1 MSEVIAMIHVASSL
15 LINAT
20 PSRVWDLYADVPRS
34 AEWVPFVEEVLDVS
48 GPPGLGQVYQERTRL
63 AGVTDV
69 SEWRVIEW
77 DPPRRQ
83 VQFSSAKNIDTR
95 LVIEIEEIGGA
106 TRVRQ
111 TAILNS
117 RLPPPFSWLH
127 EALFSIVSRQGLRSA
142 LGGAKLYLEAEAR

>member
-1 MSEVIAMIHVASSL
+1 MIHVASSL

-20 PSRVWDLYADVPRS
+20 PGRVWDLYADVPRS

-48 GPPGLGQVYQERTRL
+48 GPPGLGQVYRERTRL

-83 VQFSSAKNIDTR
+83 VQFSRAKNIDTR
-95 LVIEIEEIGGA
+95 LVIQIEQVGKA
-106 TRVRQ
+106 SLVRE

-127 EALFSIVSRQGLRSA
+127 ETLFSIVSR
-142 LGGAKLYLEAEAR
+142 